1 MRLSNWRHPKSSRS
15 LLYVPPKGHPL
26 VRTSQYD
33 ASMSTLKQ
41 AFELFCQ
48 SKTRRSLMAI
58 KINIFKKEA
67 TSALAGFHAGPLT
80 FGDVGF
86 CGGRKTGEPG
96 KTEPSEHGE
105 Y

>member
-1 MRLSNWRHPKSSRS
+1 
-15 LLYVPPKGHPL
+15 
-26 VRTSQYD
+26 
-33 ASMSTLKQ
+33 
-41 AFELFCQ
+41 
-48 SKTRRSLMAI
+48 MAI